1 MGVVETNAGSL
12 DTWPKLLEHNGRVF
26 GAGLTA
32 MRYKHHGIW
41 DSYSWADYL
50 ERVRHLAC
58 GLLSLGFA
66 PGDRLLIVGG
76 NTPEWYFA
84 QLAAQCNRGISVGLY
99 SDLSAAEIE
108 QVARECEVRFALV
121 EDQEQVDKVLAIQ
134 DRLPGLKTVIYW
146 RYRGLSAG
154 EDNRLIGLREV
165 LERGR
170 RYEQDCPHDFLR
182 NVAATRAEDIC
193 SVVYTSGATG
203 SPKGAMHSYRS
214 LMAGAV
220 FLDQVAGLKRTD
232 RLVSYLPPAWI
243 AEQWLPFGC
252 HLLRGCT
259 VVFPESLETHEA
271 DIREVGPTVVNYVSS
286 LWESLA
292 RQARA
297 RMAGA
302 TPVKRAVSTY
312 LLSAG
317 LTKARIEEEG
327 ARSSAALRFL
337 DLIGEGLVFRRVRHS
352 LGLGRT
358 RVCFTHGC
366 VLPPETV
373 RFLRAVRVPLQGVY
387 GSAEAGA
394 IGVRDF
400 RSRAPGA
407 SFSMRADIEVKLT
420 AEGELLVRHP
430 GAFLGYFN
438 YPQATAAVCA
448 DAWVATGDCCQ
459 VRGGDLLF
467 MGRLDDLL
475 VLPEGGLLSLRE
487 VENRLKCSPFIR
499 EAWVPPHYQDG
510 HLSAVII
517 IDRMTVGRWADR
529 NKVTFTT
536 FADLSQK
543 PEVYQLI
550 RREIELVNRS
560 LPVEQRIGRFV
571 NFHKEFDPDEGEL
584 TRNRKLRRALLTS
597 RYSGLVQAL
606 VDGSPSV
613 EIEAEI
619 AYRDGRTSRLR
630 TVVGVGTVAVS
641 DDVLSREGGEL

>member
-1 MGVVETNAGSL
+1 MGVVETNNGSL
-12 DTWPKLLEHNGRVF
+12 DTWPKLLEHNGRVL
-26 GAGLTA
+26 GAGATA
-32 MRYKHHGIW
+32 IRYKHHGIW

-84 QLAAQCNRGISVGLY
+84 QLAAQCARGISVGLY

-121 EDQEQVDKVLAIQ
+121 EDQEQVDKITAVQ

-146 RYRGLSAG
+146 RYRGLSGG
-154 EDNRLIGLREV
+154 EDDRLLGLREV

-170 RYEQDCPHDFLR
+170 EYEKDYPDVFLR
-182 NVAATRAEDIC
+182 NVAATQADDIC
-193 SVVYTSGATG
+193 SVVYTSGTTG
-203 SPKGAMHSYRS
+203 SPRGAMHSYRS
-214 LMAGAV
+214 LMAGAE
-220 FLDQVAGLKRTD
+220 FLDQVAGLKHTD

-243 AEQWLPFGC
+243 SEQWLPFGC

-271 DIREVGPTVVNYVSS
+271 DIREVGPTVVNYISS

-292 RQARA
+292 RQARS

-302 TPVKRAVSTY
+302 TRLKRTVSTY
-312 LLSAG
+312 FISAG
-317 LTKARIEEEG
+317 LNKARIEEEG
-327 ARSSAALRFL
+327 ALPSAAVRFMAL
-337 DLIGEGLVFRRVRHS
+337 VGDGLVFRRIRHS
-352 LGLGRT
+352 LGLGRA

-366 VLPPETV
+366 VMPPETV
-373 RFLRAVRVPLQGVY
+373 RFLRAVRVPLQAVY

-394 IGVRDF
+394 IGVCDF
-400 RSRAPGA
+400 RSCA
-407 SFSMRADIEVKLT
+407 SGTTFSVREGVEAKLT

-438 YPQATAAVCA
+438 YPQATPAVGA
-448 DAWVATGDCCQ
+448 EAWVATGDCCQ
-459 VRGGDLLF
+459 VREEDLVLR
-467 MGRLDDLL
+467 GRLDDLF
-475 VLPEGGLLSLRE
+475 VLPEGELLSLRE

-499 EAWVPPHYQDG
+499 EAWVPAYYQDG
-510 HLSAVII
+510 CLSAVIL
-517 IDRMTVGRWADR
+517 IDRLAVGSWADR

-550 RREIELVNRS
+550 QREIESVNRS
-560 LPVEQRIGRFV
+560 LPVGRRIRRFV

-584 TRNRKLRRALLTS
+584 TRNRKLRRPLLAS
-597 RYSGLVQAL
+597 RYSALVQAL
-606 VDGSPSV
+606 KDGSPSV

-619 AYRDGRTSRLR
+619 TYQDGRTGRLR
-630 TVVGVGTVAVS
+630 TVVGVGTAAVS
-641 DDVLSREGGEL
+641 DDQLSREGGGL